1 MSQAETQAV
10 EADDVG
16 RLRDRRLRASERGR
30 WRAVEEAFESG
41 LRNHWYA
48 VAPASALA
56 GANPLALRR
65 MGEDLVLWRDAEGG
79 LRLFADR
86 CAHRGA
92 RLSLGAVVGG
102 RLCCCYHGW
111 AYDGTGQCV
120 AIPSEGGACD
130 LADEARVRA
139 YPVEQHG
146 GLVFAWFGDDGRAPG
161 HACPNPAELE
171 SPEWSGFIVP
181 HEWQGV
187 GWFRV
192 LENLVDP
199 IHAPF
204 LHAGTYTMGHG
215 ALQDVIAVED
225 RPDGLFVKRE
235 GQELVSFDYSTYHF
249 PNWCEVDVPYPWSAG
264 PGGAMRVLVFVT
276 PIDAGATQIYMV
288 RKRRITGWRWWIWR
302 ALWHLRLRRKM
313 YDVLDGDEAALT
325 SQRNRAALDGEFLAQ
340 SDLGIV
346 RMRRLFADAHDRR
359 AR

>member
-1 MSQAETQAV
+1 MQPV
-10 EADDVG
+10 EADDVARIRG
-16 RLRDRRLRASERGR
+16 TRQRESERGR
-30 WRAVEEAFESG
+30 WRAVEEAFEAG

-48 VAPASALA
+48 VAPLRALA
-56 GANPLALRR
+56 RANPVALRR
-65 MGEDLVLWRDAEGG
+65 MGEDLVLWRDASGG
-79 LRLFADR
+79 LHLFADR

-92 RLSLGAVVGG
+92 RLSLGAVAGD
-102 RLCCCYHGW
+102 RLCCRYHGW

-120 AIPSEGGACD
+120 AVPSEGGDCA
-130 LADEARVRA
+130 LAGEASVRA
-139 YPVEQHG
+139 YPVAEHG
-146 GLVFAWFGDDGRAPG
+146 GLVFAWFDDDGRAPER
-161 HACPNPAELE
+161 ACPNPVELE
-171 SPEWSGFIVP
+171 SPEWSGFIVE

-215 ALQDVIAVED
+215 ALRDTIAVED
-225 RPDGLFVKRE
+225 RADGLFVKRE
-235 GQELVSFDYSTYHF
+235 GQELVSFDYSTFHF

-264 PGGAMRVLVFVT
+264 PGGPMRVLVFVT
-276 PIDAGATQIYMV
+276 PIDAGATQVYMV
-288 RKRRITGWRWWIWR
+288 RKRRITGWKWWVWR

-313 YDVLDGDEAALT
+313 YEVIAGDEAALA
-325 SQRNRAALDGEFLAQ
+325 SQRGRRALDGEFLAQ

-359 AR
+359 PR

>member
-1 MSQAETQAV
+1 MAHADTRPV
-10 EADDVG
+10 EAEDVE
-16 RLRDRRLRASERGR
+16 RIRERRRRASERGR
-30 WRAVEEAFESG
+30 WRAVEEAFEAG

-48 VAPASALA
+48 LAPASALED
-56 GANPLALRR
+56 ANPFPLRR
-65 MGEDLVLWRDAEGG
+65 MGEDLVLWRDASGAPH
-79 LRLFADR
+79 LFVDS

-92 RLSLGAVVGG
+92 KLSLGAVVGD

-120 AIPSEGGACD
+120 SIPSEGGACE
-130 LADEARVRA
+130 LAREARVRS
-139 YPVEQHG
+139 YPVEEHG
-146 GLVFAWFGDDGRAPG
+146 GLIFGWFDDDGRAPG
-161 HACPNPAELE
+161 RDCPNPEELE

-181 HEWQGV
+181 HEWHGI

-192 LENLVDP
+192 LKNLVDP

-249 PNWCEVDVPYPWSAG
+249 PNWCEVDVPYPWTAG
-264 PGGAMRVLVFVT
+264 PGGVMRVLVFVT
-276 PIDAGATQIYMV
+276 PIDREATQVYMV
-288 RKRRITGWRWWIWR
+288 RKRRIAGWKWWIWWS
-302 ALWHLRLRRKM
+302 LWHLRLRRKM

-325 SQRNRAALDGEFLAQ
+325 SQRGRDALDNEFLAQ

-346 RMRRLFADAHDRR
+346 RMRRLFADAH
-359 AR
+359 ARLAR

>member
-146 GLVFAWFGDDGRAPG
+146 GLVFAWFDDDGRAPG
-161 HACPNPAELE
+161 RACPNPAELE

-181 HEWQGV
+181 HEWHGV